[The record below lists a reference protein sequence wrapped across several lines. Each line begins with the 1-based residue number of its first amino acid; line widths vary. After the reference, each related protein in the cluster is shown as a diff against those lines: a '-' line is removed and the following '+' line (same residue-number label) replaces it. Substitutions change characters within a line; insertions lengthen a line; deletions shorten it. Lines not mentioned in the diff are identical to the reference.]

1 MTEQSGQEEQDKT
14 MASPSFLKRFNP
26 DFRDWA
32 KKLRERPAG
41 ANPLSGRE
49 VMVAA
54 VNKLLRL
61 AFALVKNQTLYQIP
75 ESQPVEITI

>member
-1 MTEQSGQEEQDKT
+1 M
-14 MASPSFLKRFNP
+14 PRFNP

-49 VMVAA
+49 VMVAG

-61 AFALVKNQTLYQIP
+61 AFALVKNQTLYQLP